1 MLNIRGCRDSGS
13 TAVALLSR
21 RKSMSKIGVQ
31 GSRQGSVRD
40 NDMVQADYL
49 SPSRDAV
56 GM

>member
-1 MLNIRGCRDSGS
+1 MLNIRGCRDNGS